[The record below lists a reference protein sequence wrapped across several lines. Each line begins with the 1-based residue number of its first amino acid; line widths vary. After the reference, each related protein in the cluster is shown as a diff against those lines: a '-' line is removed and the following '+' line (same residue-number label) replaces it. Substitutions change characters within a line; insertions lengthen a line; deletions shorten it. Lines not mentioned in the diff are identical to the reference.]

1 MTTRSHELG
10 DGLTISVDE
19 LGAGTPLLLL
29 HGGAGSSSVAGLA
42 AALARSAHVLTP
54 THPGFDGQPRPD
66 WTDTVADL
74 AVAYLDLLDQF
85 DLRDVVVIGN
95 SVGGWLA
102 AEMALRDNH
111 QRISGLVLL
120 NAVGIPGEV
129 ADADTMSPAEFMR
142 LAWLNPPAPVE
153 LTEQQRSA
161 LAANQQA
168 LRVYAGDPYC
178 HDPKLPRRLH
188 RITIPVLVGWGEH
201 DGVVKLDYGREYA
214 SMFPD
219 AHFEPIPGAGHLPHI
234 EQAGRTLEIIRK
246 FAGIS

>member
-1 MTTRSHELG
+1 MTTRSCELN

-19 LGAGTPLLLL
+19 QGDGTPLLLL
-29 HGGAGSSSVAGLA
+29 HGGAGSASVAGFA
-42 AALARSAHVLTP
+42 TALAQSAHVLTP

-74 AVAYLDLLDQF
+74 AVAYLDLLDQL
-85 DLRDVVVIGN
+85 DLREVVVIGN

-120 NAVGIPGEV
+120 NAVGIPGRI
-129 ADADTMSPAEFMR
+129 ADAATMSPAEFMR

-153 LTEQQRSA
+153 LSA
-161 LAANQQA
+161 AQSAAMAANQQT

-178 HDPKLPRRLH
+178 HDPKLPHRLH

-201 DGVVKLDYGREYA
+201 DGVATVDYGREYA
-214 SMFPD
+214 SMFPNV
-219 AHFEPIPGAGHLPHI
+219 HFELITGAGHLPHI
-234 EQAGRTLEIIRK
+234 EQATRTLEIVQK